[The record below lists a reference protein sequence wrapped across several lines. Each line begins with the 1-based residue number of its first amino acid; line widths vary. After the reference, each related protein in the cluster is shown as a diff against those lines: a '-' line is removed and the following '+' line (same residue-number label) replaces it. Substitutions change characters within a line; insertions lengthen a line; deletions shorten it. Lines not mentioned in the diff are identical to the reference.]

1 MSKAV
6 ISFFRKVYVRCECFS
21 FERVCA
27 DLSGDFVE
35 RPRPQAVDVKVGE
48 LTPSSRAVN
57 VAVKVVSKGEVRS
70 TTGGRDYSAHRV
82 VDALVGD
89 ETGCVYLNLWDD
101 NIDKVKEGD
110 VLKIKNG
117 YVNLFRGNIRLN
129 IGRYGSFEVVAEPLV
144 KEVNTE
150 NNVSSK
156 QYEQERRFG
165 GGYGGGGGRGG
176 YGGRRGGYGDTRRD
190 DYQRRRY

>member
-1 MSKAV
+1 
-6 ISFFRKVYVRCECFS
+6 
-21 FERVCA
+21 
-27 DLSGDFVE
+27 LSEDFVE

-48 LTPSSRAVN
+48 LTPNSRAVN
-57 VAVKVVSKGEVRS
+57 VTAKVVSKGEVRS
-70 TTGGRDYSAHRV
+70 TTSGRDYSAHRV

-110 VLKIKNG
+110 ILKIKNG

-129 IGRYGSFEVVAEPLV
+129 IGRYGSFEVVTEPII

-165 GGYGGGGGRGG
+165 GRYGGDRGG
-176 YGGRRGGYGDTRRD
+176 YGRRGGYGDRRRD
-190 DYQRRRY
+190 DYQGRRY

>member
-1 MSKAV
+1 
-6 ISFFRKVYVRCECFS
+6 
-21 FERVCA
+21 
-27 DLSGDFVE
+27 LSEDFVE
-35 RPRPQAVDVKVGE
+35 RPRPQTVDVKIGE
-48 LTPSSRAVN
+48 LTPNSKAVN
-57 VAVKVVSKGEVRS
+57 VTAKVVSKGEVRS
-70 TTGGRDYSAHRV
+70 TTSGRDYSAHRV
-82 VDALVGD
+82 VDVLVGD

-110 VLKIKNG
+110 ILKIKNG

-129 IGRYGSFEVVAEPLV
+129 IGRYGSFEVVTEPII

-165 GGYGGGGGRGG
+165 GRYGGDRGG
-176 YGGRRGGYGDTRRD
+176 YGGRRGGYGDRRRD

>member
-1 MSKAV
+1 M
-6 ISFFRKVYVRCECFS
+6 FLFR
-21 FERVCA
+21 RVCA
-27 DLSGDFVE
+27 GLSEDFVE

-48 LTPSSRAVN
+48 LTPSSKAVN
-57 VAVKVVSKGEVRS
+57 VVVKVVSKGEVRS
-70 TTGGRDYSAHRV
+70 TTSGRDYSAHRV

-89 ETGCVYLNLWDD
+89 ETGCVYLNLWDA

-117 YVNLFRGNIRLN
+117 YVNLFRGSIRLN

-165 GGYGGGGGRGG
+165 GGYGRSGGRGG
-176 YGGRRGGYGDTRRD
+176 YGGRGGGYGDRRRD

>member
-1 MSKAV
+1 
-6 ISFFRKVYVRCECFS
+6 
-21 FERVCA
+21 
-27 DLSGDFVE
+27 LSEDIGE
-35 RPRPQAVDVKVGE
+35 RPRPQPVDVKVNE
-48 LTPSSRAVN
+48 LTPNSKAVN
-57 VAVKVVSKGEVRS
+57 VIAKVVSKGEVRS
-70 TTGGRDYSAHRV
+70 TTSGRDYTAHRV

-89 ETGCVYLNLWDD
+89 ETGCIYLNLWDD

-117 YVNLFRGNIRLN
+117 YVNLFRGNMRLN
-129 IGRYGSFEVVAEPLV
+129 IGRYGSFEVVAEPQI

-150 NNVSSK
+150 NNLSSK

-165 GGYGGGGGRGG
+165 GRYGGGGG
-176 YGGRRGGYGDTRRD
+176 YGGRRGGYGERRRD